1 MGSIVRTDCPNPVVR
16 KSFLHFSKETFMPN
30 RHNSVAESQSTQ
42 TQRPSRSESQPVS
55 PVNDL
60 MEYVR
65 TYAQQNPEAAALWCL
80 GIGFVLG
87 CKLKFW

>member
-1 MGSIVRTDCPNPVVR
+1 MPHRNSAV
-16 KSFLHFSKETFMPN
+16 HETQ
-30 RHNSVAESQSTQ
+30 SQR
-42 TQRPSRSESQPVS
+42 RPSARHPETLS

-60 MEYVR
+60 MQYVR

>member
-1 MGSIVRTDCPNPVVR
+1 
-16 KSFLHFSKETFMPN
+16 MPN
-30 RHNSVAESQSTQ
+30 RHNSVAEGQSTQ
-42 TQRPSRSESQPVS
+42 AQRRSNSESDALS

-65 TYAQQNPEAAALWCL
+65 TYAKQNPEAAALWCL

>member
-1 MGSIVRTDCPNPVVR
+1 MP
-16 KSFLHFSKETFMPN
+16 KSNSSVTETHSQHRP
-30 RHNSVAESQSTQ
+30 SAESQALS
-42 TQRPSRSESQPVS
+42 PVS
-55 PVNDL
+55 DV
-60 MEYVR
+60 MQYVR